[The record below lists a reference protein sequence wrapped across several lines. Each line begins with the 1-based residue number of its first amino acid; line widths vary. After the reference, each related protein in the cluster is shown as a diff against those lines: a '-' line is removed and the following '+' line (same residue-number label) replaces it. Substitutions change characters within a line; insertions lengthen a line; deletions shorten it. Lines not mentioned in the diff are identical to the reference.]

1 MSASEKFLRYVT
13 YDTQSDENSDTSP
26 STAKQLL
33 LAQALAD
40 EMQAMGV
47 QDVELTEEGIV
58 YGTIPATANEPRE
71 TIGFIAHMD
80 TAGELSGK
88 NVRPRIIEQYD
99 GGLIQ
104 LSEEYSM
111 CPQTMPELENVI
123 GDDIIVT
130 DGTTLLGN
138 DDKGGIAIIMQFA
151 EELLKNPTEHGEI
164 RIAFTPD
171 EEIGRGVE
179 NFDLDKFP
187 CDYAYTVD
195 GEPIENIDYETFNA
209 AQAAV
214 NFKGRSIHPGSA
226 KNQMLNA
233 AQIACQYAMLLPA
246 EQTPSHTEGREG
258 FFHLLNMEGE
268 CEQAR
273 LTYLIRDHDLEKFNE
288 RKAFLQS
295 AADLI
300 NAQYGPVCTVD
311 VRDQY
316 LNMVEYMNGDFR
328 SVDRA
333 RAALETCGITPV
345 SIPVRGGTDG
355 AMLTVRGLITPNLG
369 TGGGNCHGRFEFAS
383 ITKMDRMVDVLHHI
397 AED

>member
-1 MSASEKFLRYVT
+1 MS
-13 YDTQSDENSDTSP
+13 
-26 STAKQLL
+26 
-33 LAQALAD
+33 
-40 EMQAMGV
+40 
-47 QDVELTEEGIV
+47 
-58 YGTIPATANEPRE
+58 
-71 TIGFIAHMD
+71 
-80 TAGELSGK
+80 
-88 NVRPRIIEQYD
+88 
-99 GGLIQ
+99 
-104 LSEEYSM
+104 
-111 CPQTMPELENVI
+111 PQTMPELENVI

-333 RAALETCGITPV
+333 RAALEACGITPV
-345 SIPVRGGTDG
+345 SVPVRGGTDG